1 MQIFYILTGVVFAKV
16 KNLPNHQIV
25 LLGSMHLSEYEF
37 YIQKK
42 KKSGGR
48 KGKKRKGKK
57 MKKMKGRN
65 ENIQELLSEK
75 NE

>member
-42 KKSGGR
+42 KKKKWGEKR
-48 KGKKRKGKK
+48 KEKKRGK
-57 MKKMKGRN
+57 N
-65 ENIQELLSEK
+65 EK
-75 NE
+75 NERKK